1 MGSLD
6 SATTNIATNASDNTA
21 QEATLNTIRSVSGDW
36 DNNNVT
42 LSAINAST
50 VPGISAFD
58 SNGTFVAPNGV
69 TRAIVKLWGGGGSG
83 SQGDDSYGYGGGGGG
98 HCTAVLNLTANQTFA
113 VTVGAGG
120 SAGGNAD
127 GGTSKITINGVDAL
141 SATGGGRGSHT
152 YSYYNMVHL
161 SIGTAGAYDPAYVPN
176 ITLALNG
183 GPARFSASGAA
194 GGGGALGGQGGDIGT
209 SGTAPGGGSGGDY
222 GSYNPAGADGL
233 VIVEFG

>member
-6 SATTNIATNASDNTA
+6 DATSDNSL
-21 QEATLNTIRSVSGDW
+21 QETTLATIRTVSGDW

-83 SQGDDSYGYGGGGGG
+83 SQGDDTYGYGGGGGG

-120 SAGGNAD
+120 SAGGNAA
-127 GGTSKITINGVDAL
+127 GGTSKISINGVDAL
-141 SATGGGRGSHT
+141 SAEGGGNGSNT
-152 YSYYNMVHL
+152 SSSYNTPHISV
-161 SIGTAGAYDPAYVPN
+161 GAAGAYDPAYVPN
-176 ITLALNG
+176 ITVALNG
-183 GPARFSASGAA
+183 GPARDTGAGSD
-194 GGGGALGGQGGDIGT
+194 GGGGALGGQGGARGANGT
-209 SGTAPGGGSGGDY
+209 TPGGGSGGDY

>member
-6 SATTNIATNASDNTA
+6 DATSDNSL
-21 QEATLNTIRSVSGDW
+21 QETTLATIRSVSGDW
-36 DNNNVT
+36 DNNNVS

-83 SQGDDSYGYGGGGGG
+83 SQGDDSYGYGGNGGS

-141 SATGGGRGSHT
+141 SAEGGGRGSHT
-152 YSYYNMVHL
+152 NSYYNTPHIAV
-161 SIGTAGAYDPAYVPN
+161 GVAGAYDPAYVPN

-183 GPARFSASGAA
+183 GAARFSGSGAA
-194 GGGGALGGQGGDIGT
+194 GGGGALGGAGGDLGAN
-209 SGTAPGGGSGGDY
+209 GTAPGGGSGGDY
-222 GSYNPAGADGL
+222 SSYNPAGADGL